1 MLKVFLA
8 IVVLATLCLPG
19 MPAAADEVTPPSR
32 TSVTHPDLASWVD
45 PMIGTFPPGFVSP
58 GPVLPHG
65 MVGLGP
71 DTGEGPVNY
80 GGYYRHNVLV
90 TGFSH
95 THMSTGG
102 VQGGQVPLMP
112 ITGEPTAGDLANP
125 FWAQPVP
132 AYSSPVD
139 HATEVAEPG
148 YYSAFLARY
157 GVNAELTATRRA
169 GMHRYTFLPEADA
182 AIVLH
187 VGRDLKGILD
197 ARFVRVDA
205 QTIIGSVD
213 VTRPDHPL
221 FFAARFDRPVA
232 SVTTMDGTPV
242 AIGEEVEG
250 SGAGAVVRFD
260 AGGTV
265 LAKVGVSYV
274 DEAGALGNLDAEI
287 PGWNFDDVR
296 GQARAAWNEALG
308 SIEIEGGTA
317 ADRTSF
323 YTALY
328 HAQTFPTL
336 MADVDGRY
344 RAGDGTIRSGERPHY
359 SSFALWDSYRGQ
371 NQLLAVIDPD
381 TYRDMVGSMLDLH
394 RTTGSLPRW
403 QLAHINTG
411 SMSGDPAI
419 PFIAEAW
426 CRGLVDESIADELY
440 DAMWSLASRRSEDYL
455 RLGYLPVPQPADPAD
470 LVDGGPRETGTTLEF
485 GVAEFALALIA
496 DASGRTTDHDVLL
509 DRSTGYRHLLDPQ
522 TRWIRPRD
530 ASGAWAEP
538 FAPELGYGF
547 QEGTSWQYSW
557 LAMHDLRGLIDLMGG
572 DDEVDRRLDQFF
584 SFPGAAAAPVVVPKA
599 QNQATLFGIAY
610 YGNQFAPG
618 NEHDLQAPFLYNY
631 AGAPWKTQAVARAA
645 ASLYTP
651 TTDGLPGNDDLGAL
665 SGWLVWTMLG
675 LYPMTPGAPLYAT
688 ASPVFERAVV
698 HRPGRSDLVIE
709 APGTSPAAKYVAS
722 ATLGNSPLDRAWLTE
737 DELDGATLRLQM
749 SEVPNMEWGTGPDS
763 APPSLSTHPTSA
775 FGCRSSVVEKEETDL
790 SLIVEGDDE
799 DRRVRA
805 RLSDL
810 DTPSAGIVG
819 RTIKLYSDSELI
831 GSSKTDGDGVATF
844 ALPPGHRGANRTY
857 EVVFEGDDYYL
868 GSSAQREGKGN
879 G

>member
-1 MLKVFLA
+1 MRHHTTPLRALA
-8 IVVLATLCLPG
+8 LGIVLAL
-19 MPAAADEVTPPSR
+19 AA
-32 TSVTHPDLASWVD
+32 TSVATAQVSPMLGAHPDLASWVD

-71 DTGEGPVNY
+71 DTAEGPVSY
-80 GGYYRHNVLV
+80 GGYYRHNALV

-125 FWAQPVP
+125 LWAQPVP
-132 AYSSPVD
+132 AYSSPRD

-148 YYSAFLARY
+148 YYSTVLARY
-157 GVNAELTATRRA
+157 GVRAELTATRRA
-169 GMHRYTFLPEADA
+169 GMHRYTFLPDADA

-187 VGRDLKGILD
+187 AGRDLKGILD
-197 ARFVRVDA
+197 ARFTRVDE
-205 QTIIGSVD
+205 QTIVGSTD
-213 VTRPDHPL
+213 VTRPNHTV

-232 SVTTMDGTPV
+232 AVTTMDGTPV
-242 AIGEEVEG
+242 AVGEKIEG
-250 SGAGAVVRFD
+250 HGVGAVVRFD

-265 LAKVGVSYV
+265 LAKVGISYV
-274 DEAGALGNLDAEI
+274 DETGALNNLDTEI
-287 PGWNFDDVR
+287 PDWNFDDVR
-296 GQARAAWNEALG
+296 AEARAVWNNALG
-308 SIEIEGGTA
+308 SIEIEGGTV

-328 HAQTFPTL
+328 HAQTFPTI
-336 MADVDGRY
+336 MSDVDGRY
-344 RAGDGTIRSGERPHY
+344 LAGDGTIRSDEHQRY

-371 NQLLAVIDPD
+371 NQLLSVIDPD
-381 TYRDMVGSMLDLH
+381 AYRDMVLSMLDLH

-419 PFIAEAW
+419 PFISEAL
-426 CRGLVDESIADELY
+426 CRGLFDKKKIADDLY
-440 DAMWSLASRRSEDYL
+440 DAMWSLASRRSDDYL
-455 RLGYLPVPQPADPAD
+455 NLGYLPVPQPANPTDV
-470 LVDGGPRETGTTLEF
+470 LEGGPRETGTTLEF
-485 GVAEFALALIA
+485 GIAEFALALVA
-496 DASGRTTDHDVLL
+496 DATGRSADHEILL
-509 DRSTGYRHLLDPQ
+509 NRSTGYRHLLDPE
-522 TRWIRPRD
+522 TRWIRSRD
-530 ASGAWAEP
+530 ASGAWVEP

-557 LAMHDLRGLIDLMGG
+557 LAMHDLRGLMDRMGG
-572 DDEVDRRLDQFF
+572 DEEVRRRLDDFF
-584 SFPGAAAAPVVVPKA
+584 SFAGAAAAPVVVPKV

-631 AGAPWKTQAVARAA
+631 AGAPWKTQAIARST

-665 SGWLVWTMLG
+665 SGALVWTMLG
-675 LYPMTPGAPLYAT
+675 LYPMTPGAPLYDI

-698 HRPGRSDLVIE
+698 HRPGLSDLVIE
-709 APGTSPAAKYVAS
+709 APGASPVAKYVTS
-722 ATLGNSPLDRAWLTE
+722 ATLGGEPFDRAWLTE

-749 SEVPNMEWGTGPDS
+749 SEVPNMEWGTDPS
-763 APPSLSTHPTSA
+763 AAPPSLSTHETSS
-775 FGCRSSVVEKEETDL
+775 FGCRPSL
-790 SLIVEGDDE
+790 SEDE
-799 DRRVRA
+799 Q
-805 RLSDL
+805 
-810 DTPSAGIVG
+810 GE
-819 RTIKLYSDSELI
+819 DS
-831 GSSKTDGDGVATF
+831 
-844 ALPPGHRGANRTY
+844 
-857 EVVFEGDDYYL
+857 
-868 GSSAQREGKGN
+868 
-879 G
+879 

>member
-1 MLKVFLA
+1 MRSRMLKVSLA
-8 IVVLATLCLPG
+8 VVVSGTLCLMG
-19 MPAAADEVTPPSR
+19 IPATADEVSFPSP
-32 TSVTHPDLASWVD
+32 VPGAHPDLASWVD

-80 GGYYRHNVLV
+80 GGYYRHNGLV

-112 ITGEPTAGDLANP
+112 ITGEPTSGNLANP
-125 FWAQPVP
+125 FYPQPVP
-132 AYSSPVD
+132 AYSSPID

-148 YYSAFLARY
+148 YYSVLLARY
-157 GVNAELTATRRA
+157 GVTAELTATRRA
-169 GMHRYTFLPEADA
+169 GMHRYTFLPDADA
-182 AIVLH
+182 AIVFH
-187 VGRDLKGILD
+187 PGRDLKGILD
-197 ARFVRVDA
+197 ARFTRVDE
-205 QTIIGSVD
+205 QTITGSTD
-213 VTRPDHPL
+213 VTRPNHTV

-232 SVTTMDGTPV
+232 AVTTMDGTPV
-242 AIGEEVEG
+242 AVGEKVEG
-250 SGAGAVVRFD
+250 NGVGAVVRFD
-260 AGGTV
+260 AGGTM
-265 LAKVGVSYV
+265 LAKVGISYV
-274 DEAGALGNLDAEI
+274 DEAGALNNLDTEI

-296 GQARAAWNEALG
+296 AQAREVWNTALA
-308 SIEIEGGTA
+308 SIEIEGGTD

-328 HAQTFPTL
+328 HAQTFPTI
-336 MADVDGRY
+336 MTDVDDRY
-344 RAGDGTIRSGERPHY
+344 RAGDGTIRSDEHPRY

-371 NQLLAVIDPD
+371 NQLLSVIDPD
-381 TYRDMVGSMLDLH
+381 AYRDMVLSMLDLH

-426 CRGLVDESIADELY
+426 CRGLLEKPMVDKKTANELY
-440 DAMWSLASRRSEDYL
+440 DAMWSLASRRSEDYE
-455 RLGYLPVPQPADPAD
+455 RLGYLPVPQPANPAD
-470 LVDGGPRETGTTLEF
+470 LIDGGPRETGTTLEF

-496 DASGRTTDHDVLL
+496 DAIGRTTDHDVLL
-509 DRSTGYRHLLDPQ
+509 NRSTGYRHLLDPE

-557 LAMHDLRGLIDLMGG
+557 LAMHDLRGLMDRMGG
-572 DDEVDRRLDQFF
+572 DDEVRNRLDEFF
-584 SFPGAAAAPVVVPKA
+584 SFAGSAAAPIVVPKA

-610 YGNQFAPG
+610 YGNQYAPG

-631 AGAPWKTQAVARAA
+631 AGAPWKTQAMARAA

-675 LYPMTPGAPLYAT
+675 IYPMTPGAPLYDI

-709 APGTSPAAKYVAS
+709 APGASPVAKYVES
-722 ATLGNSPLDRAWLTE
+722 ATLGGSPLERAWLTE
-737 DELDGATLRLQM
+737 DELDGTTLRLQM
-749 SEVPNMEWGTGPDS
+749 TELPNVEWGAGPN
-763 APPSLSTHPTSA
+763 AVPPSLSTHATSS
-775 FGCRSSVVEKEETDL
+775 FGCH
-790 SLIVEGDDE
+790 
-799 DRRVRA
+799 
-805 RLSDL
+805 
-810 DTPSAGIVG
+810 PSP
-819 RTIKLYSDSELI
+819 R
-831 GSSKTDGDGVATF
+831 
-844 ALPPGHRGANRTY
+844 
-857 EVVFEGDDYYL
+857 
-868 GSSAQREGKGN
+868 
-879 G
+879 